1 MALRRKSMKVWW
13 MTIYLPSGSSYLEL
27 KHRKVIAQGW
37 RRLGDL
43 SSVAQYFDDYW
54 RNNRTQ
60 FEELLKLLATPPNY
74 PTTEPSLLNLYDLF
88 NMEEGDLVIAVE
100 NDQNINTV
108 KGICQ
113 IEESGWQSYCYD
125 SPEAFSYAHTV
136 GFPVMWVDWAEMN
149 IAPPVTP
156 TVIPGVQA
164 LESSQAIIDA
174 WTVYTNNS

>member
-1 MALRRKSMKVWW
+1 MNVWW

-43 SSVAQYFDDYW
+43 SCVAQSFDDYW
-54 RNNRTQ
+54 RDNRPQ

-74 PTTEPSLLNLYDLF
+74 PIMEPSLLNLYELLS
-88 NMEEGDLVIAVE
+88 MEEGDLIVAVE
-100 NDQNINTV
+100 SEQHSNSV

-125 SPEAFSYAHTV
+125 NPEAFSYAHTI
-136 GFPVMWVDWAEMN
+136 GFPVMWIDWSAMN
-149 IAPPVTP
+149 IAPPPTP
-156 TVIPGVQA
+156 SVIPGIQA
-164 LESSQAIIDA
+164 VESPQAIIDA
-174 WTVYTNNS
+174 WMAYAESVA